1 MSAVAS
7 CWHRHLGHQRAGGL
21 CVIARQQPVTTAS
34 QNKLHMWQL
43 IDTPIDCPGT
53 HLTCVGCTAP
63 PAPLRTRHTGSSGGS
78 ARQVPQTG
86 HCWTCHLLS
95 PSQKLLVTNDCCRA
109 STYTLRLQDGVYT
122 DVQCNHCQTQQCCCT
137 REGIIR
143 QTVPPGKKDAAA
155 DNSDRWG
162 RIIQGG

>member
-109 STYTLRLQDGVYT
+109 STYTLRSKMV
-122 DVQCNHCQTQQCCCT
+122 CT
-137 REGIIR
+137 RTYSAITVRHNSAVVLER
-143 QTVPPGKKDAAA
+143 ESSDKRCRRAKKMQQQTTVID
-155 DNSDRWG
+155 
-162 RIIQGG
+162 GGE